1 MWCACRYSKD
11 CTDKHFTYICI
22 ELLSQR
28 VEESYKDEDGNYS
41 ETKHLMAVKERDN
54 STWQSSWGPVGF
66 EKSTHP
72 LMMMV
77 ITLLLLVIKPL
88 RVLCFFHH

>member
-1 MWCACRYSKD
+1 MHDYP
-11 CTDKHFTYICI
+11 DKCLLICI

-28 VEESYKDEDGNYS
+28 VEESYKDENGNYS
-41 ETKHLMAVKERDN
+41 ETKHLTAVKERDN

-77 ITLLLLVIKPL
+77 ITL
-88 RVLCFFHH
+88 FS

>member
-1 MWCACRYSKD
+1 M
-11 CTDKHFTYICI
+11 TTQTFICI

-41 ETKHLMAVKERDN
+41 KTEHLQAVKKRDN
-54 STWQSSWGPVGF
+54 STWQSTWGPVGF

-77 ITLLLLVIKPL
+77 ITPLQLPLKLLIFP
-88 RVLCFFHH
+88 HH